1 MSDPY
6 TWRDSDV
13 LRNKLGIRDDS
24 TLKEREAF
32 FSVVRHG
39 ELFLQR
45 AAPATSAHD
54 YRDLHKH
61 LFQDVYDWAGRYRNV
76 DISKPG
82 STFARAHFV
91 ARSMEHEFKQLP
103 DLQTLKAM
111 DRDRFA
117 DTMGR
122 HISELN
128 AIHPF
133 REGNGRTMRLHLQL
147 HSLAADKIV
156 SIQAMGPKD
165 WMEASRDS
173 FHTGNHA
180 SLARVIRDAMPL
192 EQSRIEPARGAAG
205 IALAPAM
212 DSLMPAGER
221 RVMSIEQAK
230 EQISRYLP
238 TAQAVASRQ
247 HEQLNRIAETSAD
260 MRQLAARSAQEL
272 AFFRDPKGPMH
283 HLQLIE
289 QRRYHSIEV
298 NWSEGMDPLQRVRAI
313 SAGAATFLAKM
324 TDRDIQAAD
333 RALRLQVMPPGV
345 SQVDLRLAETFQKNS
360 AEQNRADARLAPFQ
374 LAIDKRIADATAR
387 GVPTE
392 QIAAAAES
400 AKANVVAAI
409 REGRATPQPSEKAK
423 DRER

>member
-1 MSDPY
+1 VSDPY
-6 TWRDSDV
+6 TWRNSDV
-13 LRNKLGIRDDS
+13 LRNKLGIRDDNI
-24 TLKEREAF
+24 LKEREAF

-39 ELFLQR
+39 ELIVQR
-45 AAPATSAHD
+45 AMPATNARE
-54 YRDLHKH
+54 YRELHNH
-61 LFQDVYDWAGRYRNV
+61 LFQDVYDWAGRFRTV

-82 STFARAHFV
+82 STFARAHFI

-103 DLQTLKAM
+103 DLQTLKSM

-128 AIHPF
+128 AVHPF

-147 HSLAADKIV
+147 HSLAAEKFV

-180 SLARVIRDAMPL
+180 SLAKVIRDAMPL
-192 EQSRIEPARGAAG
+192 EQSRVEPARGPAG
-205 IALAPAM
+205 IAFPPSM
-212 DSLMPAGER
+212 ESLMPAGER
-221 RVMSIEQAK
+221 RAMSIEQAK
-230 EQISRYLP
+230 DQISRYLP
-238 TAQAVASRQ
+238 TAQTVASRQ
-247 HEQLNRIAETSAD
+247 YEQLNRIAETSAD

-289 QRRYHSIEV
+289 QRRYHQIEV
-298 NWSEGMDPLQRVRAI
+298 SWSEGMDPLQRVRAI
-313 SAGAATFLAKM
+313 SAGTADFLSKM

-333 RALRLQVMPPGV
+333 RVLRLQVMPPGV
-345 SQVDLRLAETFQKNS
+345 SQVDLRLAAQFEKNS
-360 AEQNRADARLAPFQ
+360 PEQNRADARFAQFQ
-374 LAIDKRIADATAR
+374 LAIDKRVATATER
-387 GVPTE
+387 GASKE
-392 QIAAAAES
+392 QLAQIVES
-400 AKANVVAAI
+400 AKVHVAATL
-409 REGRATPQPSEKAK
+409 REGKSPTQAAEKSK